1 TKTPAKR
8 RMPVVI
14 TAPYRECRAKVLC
27 DSWWKSNSR
36 NCRFAWVATWA
47 TQRVTAASKPQGQ
60 KSMNDRLATVRAA
73 TRVKPEQA
81 SKAVPRGSSRPDTG
95 EDQWCECQRTEAHG
109 HARRGIGHSTY
120 RRHTT
125 QRGRSAL
132 AFSAREHRHRWWRR
146 GQKSEE
152 PIRARKPGNAGRAKG
167 LWFGMRHNE
176 TNERGLA

>member
-1 TKTPAKR
+1 NSETNSFSHHRYFVGENRHRGGKKFSKSLFVYWKKQSTKTPAKR

-47 TQRVTAASKPQGQ
+47 TQRVTAGTKPQGQ

-81 SKAVPRGSSRPDTG
+81 SKAVTRGSSRPDNG
-95 EDQWCECQRTEAHG
+95 EDQWCSCQRTEAHG
-109 HARRGIGHSTY
+109 HARRGIG
-120 RRHTT
+120 
-125 QRGRSAL
+125 
-132 AFSAREHRHRWWRR
+132 
-146 GQKSEE
+146 
-152 PIRARKPGNAGRAKG
+152 
-167 LWFGMRHNE
+167 
-176 TNERGLA
+176 